1 MRIIGGQARG
11 RRLHAPKGRLLRPT
25 SDRIK
30 EALFNIINPVA
41 GKTFLDLFAGVGN
54 VGIEALSR
62 EAARAVFVER
72 QGSLADAIKKNINI
86 CGFGDISDI
95 ICADTTKGIALLK
108 HRNERFH
115 VIFADPPYEKGLA
128 GQTLSSL
135 ADGKLLAE
143 DALIIIQ
150 HSAREELLEI
160 REGPFVLTDQRKYG
174 DTLLTMIKYYGEE
187 LANCL

>member
-1 MRIIGGQARG
+1 MRVIGGQARG
-11 RRLHAPKGRLLRPT
+11 RRLHTPKGCLLRPT

-41 GKTFLDLFAGVGN
+41 GKTFVDLFAGVGS

-62 EAARAVFVER
+62 EAARAVFIEK
-72 QGSLADAIKKNINI
+72 QASLVDAIRKNVSL
-86 CGFGDISDI
+86 CGFGDRSDI
-95 ICADTTKGIALLK
+95 ISADVKRGLALLGR
-108 HRNERFH
+108 RNERFD
-115 VIFADPPYEKGLA
+115 ILFADPPYERGLA
-128 GQTLSSL
+128 GQVLGCL

-174 DTLLTMIKYYGEE
+174 DTLLTMIKNYGKE

>member
-11 RRLHAPKGRLLRPT
+11 RHLHTPKGCLLRPT

-41 GKTFLDLFAGVGN
+41 GKTFLDLYAGIGS

-62 EAARAVFVER
+62 EAAKAVFIER
-72 QGSLADAIKKNINI
+72 QAPLVDAIRKNINL
-86 CGFGDISDI
+86 CGFGDISDV
-95 ICADTTKGIALLK
+95 ICADVKKGLALLNR
-108 HRNERFH
+108 RNERFDI
-115 VIFADPPYEKGLA
+115 IFADPPYEKGLA
-128 GQTLSSL
+128 GQALSCL